1 MDMNL
6 LKRNH
11 FNDENFISDKNA
23 QSLTQHSFVTKEVN
37 RNSSFDI
44 FNQFIANAVT
54 SSSTHLTPSELNKT
68 NASITSSMFPFCVFL
83 PQYLSTDKSSRVWSP
98 PSSPDSCAEKRGKS

>member
-1 MDMNL
+1 MNF

-11 FNDENFISDKNA
+11 LNDGNFISDKNA
-23 QSLTQHSFVTKEVN
+23 QSEQQSFITKEVN

-68 NASITSSMFPFCVFL
+68 SASITSSMFPFCVFL
-83 PQYLSTDKSSRVWSP
+83 PQYLSTDKSSRDWSP
-98 PSSPDSCAEKRGKS
+98 PSSPDSCAEKRGES